1 MRSDAIPGL
10 RRRASFSRSWR
21 SPSPRLPSFTRCSW
35 FGDARGRKRCQVGIQ
50 RAHNMT
56 VLALLAQAGGEG
68 RVETIARTFGVD
80 WPHLTAQISSSTMG
94 AAPLS
99 WPANKP
105 VLRMLDARRQ
115 QIAQGLANTEKI
127 NAALAGIEAQRQGI
141 MAEAQAQS
149 TRLIAEAR
157 DVAKRLRE
165 QETQRAA
172 ATAEQIVIK
181 AKDAAVQEHTRMLA
195 ELKHE
200 VGRLVVQ
207 TTAAV
212 VGKAL
217 TPEDQRRLAEEAA
230 RQLTT

>member
-1 MRSDAIPGL
+1 MS
-10 RRRASFSRSWR
+10 
-21 SPSPRLPSFTRCSW
+21 
-35 FGDARGRKRCQVGIQ
+35 
-50 RAHNMT
+50 
-56 VLALLAQAGGEG
+56 VLALLLQASAEG
-68 RVETIARTFGVD
+68 QIETIAQTFGVN
-80 WPHLTAQISSSTMG
+80 WPHLIAQIISFSIVC
-94 AAPLS
+94 ALLYWFAY
-99 WPANKP
+99 KP

-149 TRLIAEAR
+149 TRLIADAR

-165 QETQRAA
+165 QETQRAV

-207 TTAAV
+207 TTAVV

>member
-1 MRSDAIPGL
+1 
-10 RRRASFSRSWR
+10 
-21 SPSPRLPSFTRCSW
+21 
-35 FGDARGRKRCQVGIQ
+35 
-50 RAHNMT
+50 MT

-80 WPHLTAQISSSTMG
+80 WPHLTAQIISFSIVC
-94 AAPLS
+94 ALLYWLAY
-99 WPANKP
+99 KP
-105 VLRMLDARRQ
+105 VLQMLDARRQ

-230 RQLTT
+230 RQLTA